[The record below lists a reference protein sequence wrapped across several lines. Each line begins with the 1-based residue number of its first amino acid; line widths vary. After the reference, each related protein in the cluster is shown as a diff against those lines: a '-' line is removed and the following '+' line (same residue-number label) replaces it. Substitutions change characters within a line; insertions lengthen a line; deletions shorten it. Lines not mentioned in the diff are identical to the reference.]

1 MTTFLGILFG
11 VILLAVAYG
20 ATMAGYFTLRRRM
33 PGAKFFVEIV
43 IMGVAV
49 TFSFAVK
56 LTVYL
61 LAAQPSFAEGVA
73 SVFFAIYKAA
83 AGLTLDGIDSVAELG
98 ALVNCLYSG
107 AALYAILVFLSVISA
122 KASYEAY
129 SFCALVLTGLTMKN
143 GTDYYFFMTATDDAL
158 RLADSIAER
167 DCYKKGKGSPAR
179 RCVIVFSGDGIGMF
193 DRKNQLHREIM
204 ARGYYYWDF
213 DKVAFGHEK
222 SLLSRLHLR
231 RNNVAASATDANTKW
246 KYRDVQYSFF
256 ALGLSPELTGSE
268 SSNADLVYDEISLM
282 TDEVID
288 GKPLVIASFYFMVD
302 SEINYEVYK
311 RRMLEISQRFAEK
324 YDRPA
329 WLEDKVNAEVIACT
343 KGKTYDSE
351 DANKVLES
359 KKSICESL
367 LSRFALL
374 YAFSEAKLAVRSMTA
389 KRTAI
394 LCGTNGIGI
403 KANAGSDGEYKVMSL
418 GFGKTGQLALC
429 ALFTDTAYVDDKGN
443 QPQFRADVFDLD
455 ADAKAGLFSTEHPM
469 FLCAFND
476 RDPERMTRELF
487 DEKTRLQRLKIA
499 RRFAPALDKFN
510 SDNGTCFDFGWV
522 EDRMRFPQ
530 IEFHSASCFDPR
542 FFDLLEGEGKKC
554 MRKSDY
560 DAYIIALGKDEL
572 NIAMVNAL
580 LDDFKHE
587 KAARLFGDATR
598 HVTIFVNVRD
608 NRNICRVSW
617 DTEDVKAFDGSVNV
631 IVFGEADDMYSY
643 RNIADVEE
651 DKRYNYA
658 YSLLGGYNVADK
670 EVSEIFKAEITPAFS
685 PENADND
692 MSQNVVRVMQELD
705 ARISGGKTEMN
716 ELWASCSMMDRESN
730 YGARRFADFFAEVLA
745 KADKKSGKLLVR
757 LSETEHVRWC
767 RLHMSYGWTF
777 DCDKL
782 KRIKEHSLLCPSE
795 MLTLPIRAND
805 TINVLLGY
813 LNKLKKHTPSVTDD
827 DGQKSELC
835 SDR

>member
-1 MTTFLGILFG
+1 MITFLGVLCG
-11 VILLAVAYG
+11 VVVLAVAYG
-20 ATMAGYFTLRRRM
+20 ATMTGYFALRRRM
-33 PGAKFFVEIV
+33 PGAKFFVEFVTVGIA
-43 IMGVAV
+43 VALN
-49 TFSFAVK
+49 FAVK

-61 LAAQPSFAEGVA
+61 LAARPSFSEGVA
-73 SVFFAIYKAA
+73 SVFFAIYKAV

-98 ALVNCLYSG
+98 AFVNCLYSG
-107 AALYAILVFLSVISA
+107 AALYAILVFFSVISA
-122 KASYEAY
+122 KASYETY
-129 SFCALVLTGLTMKN
+129 SFFALVLTGLRMRN
-143 GTDYYFFMTATDDAL
+143 GTDFYFFMTATDDAL
-158 RLADSIAER
+158 RLADSIAGR
-167 DCYKKGKGSPAR
+167 DCYKKGKGSPVR
-179 RCVIVFSGDGIGMF
+179 RCVIVFSGDGIGVF

-222 SLLSRLHLR
+222 SLLARLHLR
-231 RNNVAASATDANTKW
+231 CNNVAASAIDANTKR

-288 GKPLVIASFYFMVD
+288 GKPLVIASFYFMVE

-311 RRMLEISQRFAEK
+311 RRMSEIAQKFAEK

-329 WLEDKVNAEVIACT
+329 WLEDKINAEVAALTENTADVDKRNQSGCNM
-343 KGKTYDSE
+343 K
-351 DANKVLES
+351 DAL
-359 KKSICESL
+359 CRGL
-367 LSRFALL
+367 LGRFALL
-374 YAFSEAKLAVRSMTA
+374 YAFSEAKLAVRSMVG
-389 KRTAI
+389 KRAAI
-394 LCGTNGIGI
+394 LCGSNGIGI

-429 ALFTDTAYVDDKGN
+429 ALFTDTAYVDDKGC

-476 RDPERMTRELF
+476 RGPERMTRDVF

-499 RRFAPALDKFN
+499 RRFAPKLDAFN
-510 SDNGTCFDFGWV
+510 SVHGTGLDFGWV
-522 EDRMRFPQ
+522 EDRMKFPQ
-530 IEFHSASCFDPR
+530 IEFHRVSCFGPS
-542 FFDLLEGEGKKC
+542 FFDLLDGECKRG

-587 KAARLFGDATR
+587 KVAGLFGNATR

-631 IVFGEADDMYSY
+631 IVFGDADDMYSY

-651 DKRYNYA
+651 DKHYNYA
-658 YSLLGGYNVADK
+658 YCLLGGYNVADK
-670 EVSEIFKAEITPAFS
+670 QVSEIFKAEITPAFS

-777 DCDKL
+777 ACDKL

>member
-1 MTTFLGILFG
+1 MITFLGVLCG
-11 VILLAVAYG
+11 VVVLAVAYG
-20 ATMAGYFTLRRRM
+20 ATMTGYFALRRRM
-33 PGAKFFVEIV
+33 PGAKFFVEFVTVGIA
-43 IMGVAV
+43 VALN
-49 TFSFAVK
+49 FAVK
-56 LTVYL
+56 LTVYF
-61 LAAQPSFAEGVA
+61 LAARPSFAEGVA
-73 SVFFAIYKAA
+73 SVFFAIYKAI

-98 ALVNCLYSG
+98 GFVNCLYSG
-107 AALYAILVFLSVISA
+107 AALYAVLVFFSVISA
-122 KASYEAY
+122 KASYETY
-129 SFCALVLTGLTMKN
+129 SFFALVLTGLRMRN
-143 GTDYYFFMTATDDAL
+143 GTDFYFFMTATDDAL

-167 DCYKKGKGSPAR
+167 DCYKKGKGSPVR
-179 RCVIVFSGDGIGMF
+179 RCVIVFSGDGIGVF

-222 SLLSRLHLR
+222 SLLARLHLR
-231 RNNVAASATDANTKW
+231 CNNVAASAIDANTKW

-288 GKPLVIASFYFMVD
+288 GKPLVIASFYFMVE

-311 RRMLEISQRFAEK
+311 RRMSEIAQKFAEK

-329 WLEDKVNAEVIACT
+329 WLEDKINAEVAALTENTADVDKRNQSGCNM
-343 KGKTYDSE
+343 K
-351 DANKVLES
+351 DAL
-359 KKSICESL
+359 CRGL
-367 LSRFALL
+367 LGRFALL
-374 YAFSEAKLAVRSMTA
+374 YAFSEAKLAVRSMVG
-389 KRTAI
+389 KRAAI
-394 LCGTNGIGI
+394 LCGSNGIGI

-429 ALFTDTAYVDDKGN
+429 ALFTDTAYVDDKGC
-443 QPQFRADVFDLD
+443 QPQFRADVFDLN

-476 RDPERMTRELF
+476 RGPERMTRELF

-499 RRFAPALDKFN
+499 RRFAPKLDAFN
-510 SDNGTCFDFGWV
+510 SVHGTGHDFGWV
-522 EDRMRFPQ
+522 EDRMKFPQ
-530 IEFHSASCFDPR
+530 IEFHRVSCFDPG
-542 FFDLLEGEGKKC
+542 FFDLLDGECKRG

-631 IVFGEADDMYSY
+631 IVFGDADDMYSY

-651 DKRYNYA
+651 DKHYNYA
-658 YSLLGGYNVADK
+658 YCLLGGYNVADK
-670 EVSEIFKAEITPAFS
+670 QVSEIFKAEITSAFS

>member
-1 MTTFLGILFG
+1 MITFLGVLCG
-11 VILLAVAYG
+11 VVVLAVAYG
-20 ATMAGYFTLRRRM
+20 ATMTGYFALRRRM
-33 PGAKFFVEIV
+33 PGAKFFVEFVTVGIA
-43 IMGVAV
+43 VALN
-49 TFSFAVK
+49 FAVK
-56 LTVYL
+56 LTVYF
-61 LAAQPSFAEGVA
+61 LAARPSFAEGVA
-73 SVFFAIYKAA
+73 SVFFAIYKAV

-98 ALVNCLYSG
+98 AFVNCLYSG
-107 AALYAILVFLSVISA
+107 AALYAILVFFSVISA
-122 KASYEAY
+122 KASYETY
-129 SFCALVLTGLTMKN
+129 SFFALVLTGLRMRN
-143 GTDYYFFMTATDDAL
+143 GTDFYFFMTATDDAL

-167 DCYKKGKGSPAR
+167 DCYKKGKGSPVR
-179 RCVIVFSGDGIGMF
+179 RCVIVFSGDGIGVF

-204 ARGYYYWDF
+204 ARGYYYWNF

-222 SLLSRLHLR
+222 SLLARLHLR
-231 RNNVAASATDANTKW
+231 CNNVAASAIDANTKW

-256 ALGLSPELTGSE
+256 ALGLSPELKGSE

-288 GKPLVIASFYFMVD
+288 GKPLVIASFYFMVESD
-302 SEINYEVYK
+302 INYEVYK
-311 RRMLEISQRFAEK
+311 RRMSEIAQKFAEK

-329 WLEDKVNAEVIACT
+329 WLEDKINAEVAALTENTADVDKRNQSGCNM
-343 KGKTYDSE
+343 K
-351 DANKVLES
+351 DAL
-359 KKSICESL
+359 CRGL
-367 LSRFALL
+367 LGRFALL
-374 YAFSEAKLAVRSMTA
+374 YAFSEAKLAVRSMVG
-389 KRTAI
+389 KRAAI
-394 LCGTNGIGI
+394 LCGSNGIGI

-429 ALFTDTAYVDDKGN
+429 ALFTDTAYVDDKGC
-443 QPQFRADVFDLD
+443 QPQFRADVFDLN

-476 RDPERMTRELF
+476 RGYERMTRDVF

-499 RRFAPALDKFN
+499 RRFAPKLDAFN
-510 SDNGTCFDFGWV
+510 SVHGTGFDFGWV
-522 EDRMRFPQ
+522 EDRMKFPQ
-530 IEFHSASCFDPR
+530 IEFHRVSCFDPR
-542 FFDLLEGEGKKC
+542 FFDLLDGECKRG

-587 KAARLFGDATR
+587 KVAGLFGNATR

-631 IVFGEADDMYSY
+631 IVFGDADDMYSY

-651 DKRYNYA
+651 DKHYNYA
-658 YSLLGGYNVADK
+658 YCLLGGCDVADK
-670 EVSEIFKAEITPAFS
+670 QVSEIFKAEITPAFS

-692 MSQNVVRVMQELD
+692 ISQHVVRVMQELD

-777 DCDKL
+777 ACDKL